1 MILAKND
8 TYGYMGKGNY
18 ASNIRKLEK
27 SYKSGLTKPN
37 MEGYEEGTVVR
48 LHFDASTFI
57 YAGASW
63 SSPRLT
69 SQWTEFKGT
78 VQGISEGIT
87 TTHWRPGT
95 AKTGIVFFCQQPD
108 AEIHLK
114 DIRLEEEE

>member
-1 MILAKND
+1 MRLIAFC
-8 TYGYMGKGNY
+8 
-18 ASNIRKLEK
+18 LEK
-27 SYKSGLTKPN
+27 LLYRHNHPIQKKREPEILSAQYG
-37 MEGYEEGTVVR
+37 
-48 LHFDASTFI
+48 
-57 YAGASW
+57 
-63 SSPRLT
+63 PRLT